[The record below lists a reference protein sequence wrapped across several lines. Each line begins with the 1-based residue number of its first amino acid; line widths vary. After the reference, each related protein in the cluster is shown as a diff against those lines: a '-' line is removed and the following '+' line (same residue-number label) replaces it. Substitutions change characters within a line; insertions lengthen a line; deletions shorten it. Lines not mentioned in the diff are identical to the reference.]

1 MKHIILSIIMIF
13 SGMLLSNGQ
22 ELKVIQSP
30 DKNKVNID
38 ARNGVSTIVFKSNIK
53 DLEIDNDFGD
63 EKIEASKDMTFY
75 LIEPESE
82 EDVIEYGYPQRTFI
96 LKNPKTSEYVL
107 KISEIRPNTVFYYTV
122 VMPNLFP
129 LSLSAEYL
137 FAKSS
142 KYGIRLSCGKQFG
155 GYLSYKWGEYSPSG
169 NNLNNVYSDAD
180 LTDAQYLGHIRKSI
194 TVGARFGILHK
205 NIRKH
210 NYGLYLLV
218 GGGYGEYGRQW
229 KNPTQIEGNVY
240 FYSDYMKGFD
250 GELVLQTM
258 IFDWMTLSAGVDM
271 LVDKG
276 NISTDYMLGFGFNL
290 NLSNLRK
297 KK

>member
-1 MKHIILSIIMIF
+1 M
-13 SGMLLSNGQ
+13 GVLLSNGQ

-53 DLEIDNDFGD
+53 DLEIENDFGD
-63 EKIEASKDMTFY
+63 EKIEASKDMTLY
-75 LIEPESE
+75 LIQPLPEV
-82 EDVIEYGYPQRTFI
+82 DVVEYGYPQRTFI
-96 LKNPKTSEYVL
+96 LKNPKTAEYIL
-107 KISEIRPNTVFYYTV
+107 EIAEIRPNTVTYYTV
-122 VMPNLFP
+122 VMPNQFP
-129 LSLSAEYL
+129 LSFSAEYL
-137 FAKSS
+137 FTKSS

-155 GYLSYKWGEYSPSG
+155 GYISYKWGEYSPSG
-169 NNLNNVYSDAD
+169 NNLNNVHTDAD
-180 LTDAQYLGHIRKSI
+180 LTNAQFLGYIRKSI
-194 TVGARFGILHK
+194 TAGARFGIIHN
-205 NIRKH
+205 NINKH

-250 GELVLQTM
+250 GELTLQTM
-258 IFDWMTLSAGVDM
+258 LFDWITLSAGADM
-271 LVDKG
+271 LVAKG
-276 NISTDYMLGFGFNL
+276 KISIDYMLGIGFNF
-290 NLSNLRK
+290 NLSKIRK